1 MHDRYD
7 VNPPLVLRICS
18 LTTKEAGAFIDDGPL
33 PRSRHRLQL
42 RIRKTPTTPVPTAS
56 SAAGTSAARDVWSPI
71 WGTVVVAAVVAFV
84 VVPPGT
90 TGLVVGWSLVKVAA
104 VTVVPVKSVSR
115 LIDLGWTVLFV
126 PDANTICGLSEP

>member
-1 MHDRYD
+1 M
-7 VNPPLVLRICS
+7 
-18 LTTKEAGAFIDDGPL
+18 
-33 PRSRHRLQL
+33 
-42 RIRKTPTTPVPTAS
+42 
-56 SAAGTSAARDVWSPI
+56 
-71 WGTVVVAAVVAFV
+71 AAVVAFV